1 MKSTTP
7 IITLLFTLL
16 LFAGCRAPLELL
28 ETGELERADIST
40 EALVD
45 MVPDYSDR
53 LQTLSG
59 SGRAFISQ
67 PGNSD
72 RVSIDFHSNR
82 EVSLVT
88 FRNRLGMEGGQL
100 LVEEDSVLVYNRID
114 KVAEK
119 ISLKDAN
126 LTEVGTLATINLVEL
141 FHYPIQRSEIT
152 DIYQDDQYYVA
163 ITEDRTRITID
174 KNSGFIMDL
183 QTHPDSDAPYSRI
196 SYESY
201 ESLGDFYLPKKI
213 TIFSQDGAIR
223 VTMLVRQIQ
232 ANQELPELKIQVP
245 DEVPI
250 ISI

>member
-1 MKSTTP
+1 VKSTTP
-7 IITLLFTLL
+7 IITLLFALL

-40 EALVD
+40 EELVD
-45 MVPDYSDR
+45 MVPDYSDK
-53 LQTLSG
+53 LLTLSG

-72 RVSIDFHSNR
+72 RVTVDFHSNR
-82 EVSLVT
+82 EASLVT

-141 FHYPIQRSEIT
+141 FHYPFHRGEIT
-152 DIYQDDQYYVA
+152 EIYQDDQYFVA
-163 ITEDRTRITID
+163 ITADRTRITID
-174 KNSGFIMDL
+174 NNSGFIMDL
-183 QTHPDSDAPYSRI
+183 QTHPDSGAPYSRI

-201 ESLGDFYLPKKI
+201 ESQEGFYLPKKI
-213 TIFSQDGAIR
+213 TIFSQDGSTR
-223 VTMLVRQIQ
+223 VTMLVRHLQ
-232 ANQELPELKIQVP
+232 ANKELPELKIQIP